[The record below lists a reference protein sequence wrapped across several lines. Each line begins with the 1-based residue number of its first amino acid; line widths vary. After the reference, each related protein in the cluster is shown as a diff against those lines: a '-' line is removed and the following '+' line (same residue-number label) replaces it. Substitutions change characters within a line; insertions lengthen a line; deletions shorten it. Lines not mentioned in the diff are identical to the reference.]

1 MCLFYLQLRSV
12 CSYLRSCGVQ
22 GHLGVFGV
30 HYEADNSRLYV
41 VCAKHVAESQLHNEF
56 TVFGDA
62 RVKLNCDANGFSK
75 VIFLSNFFLFRV
87 EHVHSVK
94 RIIRC
99 ESLIT
104 PSVCSCYELSLSV
117 VRGSCHGLH
126 RFCSMLGLCLHSV
139 HRE

>member
-75 VIFLSNFFLFRV
+75 VIFLSLFLFPNFFLFSE
-87 EHVHSVK
+87 EHVHSIK
-94 RIIRC
+94 RIITC

-104 PSVCSCYELSLSV
+104 PSVCSSFELSLSV
-117 VRGSCHGLH
+117 VRGPCHEGP
-126 RFCSMLGLCLHSV
+126 
-139 HRE
+139 